1 MKLILFIL
9 IYLMVASPLYSMDIS
24 PRKKPSRECDEVIA
38 FADMMFGE
46 GENQTFY
53 SKLDLARFLYSESLK
68 NDTSVCME
76 LHSIKHGGAPKYSSM
91 NKSLNLRKNKNRKE
105 YDEVLEFS
113 RQSVELIHTTYS
125 YMSEYDHYITIEMAK
140 NNPPIWFKE
149 YIIVYKISGDHVFVK
164 LDFNKKNLEQYNNL
178 IKEIELYY

>member
-1 MKLILFIL
+1 MKHICIFFIL
-9 IYLMVASPLYSMDIS
+9 MICNIAYSMNIT
-24 PRKKPSRECDEVIA
+24 PKVKPTLYCDEVIA

-68 NDTSVCME
+68 NDISVCAE
-76 LHSIKHGGAPKYSSM
+76 LHSVKNGGAPKYSSM

-113 RQSVELIHTTYS
+113 RQSVEVIHTTYS
-125 YMSEYDHYITIEMAK
+125 YMSEYDHYITIDMAK
-140 NNPPIWFKE
+140 NNPPTWFKE